1 MYKNNKALLSA
12 VAWLGTALFSTLF
25 SLVVKAQPVDKLIK
39 TLMKEHQNTSLQLT
53 KSTVRRT
60 QYSDSQEHNN
70 QR

>member
-39 TLMKEHQNTSLQLT
+39 TLIKEDQSASLQIT
-53 KSTVRRT
+53 KNESKRK
-60 QYSDSQEHNN
+60 
-70 QR
+70 